1 MKKKVLVIILLAV
14 LVVSC
19 LALTACH
26 SCEFGEWK
34 GVIPATCTEE
44 GLKERVCKCGE
55 KETEVLPKRE
65 HKYSNYLMMPNCT
78 EQGYTLHAC
87 PSCGDSYKDT
97 YVDPLGHD
105 EIEHDAQAPTCTEK
119 GWDAYVTC
127 SRCKYTTY
135 NEIPATGHTYSSVV
149 TAPTCTTQG
158 YTTHTCHCGNSFT
171 NAYVKATGVHDFQE
185 SDVCSG
191 CGQNIVAVAVD
202 SYNMSKTADDS
213 LRGYVVPRSDG
224 KYDVYVKGTGAMRD
238 YTYSNTPFSNDGY
251 SVKSAYVG
259 NGVTRIGSY
268 AFYWC
273 TSLTDITI
281 ADSITS
287 ISSDAFYYTAYYNDD
302 ANWQKK
308 VLYIGNYLIEA
319 KVTIEECTIKE
330 GTIAIADYAFSGS
343 NLTSIIIPE
352 SVTSIGE
359 YAFYDC
365 SSLTNIIIPDR
376 VTSIG
381 TWAFYNCDSL
391 TSITIP
397 SSVTEIS
404 DYMFYGCTSLI
415 SVVIPDSVTSIG
427 TWAFV
432 NCSSLTS
439 ITIPRSVTSIDNFAF
454 YGCTGL
460 TNVTFEDPTG
470 WYITLTEGATSGTSL
485 TLTNASNNATYLKS
499 TYIAYWW
506 YKTN

>member
-1 MKKKVLVIILLAV
+1 MKKQILVIILMAA

-26 SCEFGEWK
+26 EHEFGEWR
-34 GVIPATCTEE
+34 GAIPATCTEE
-44 GLKERVCKCGE
+44 GLKERVCSCGE

-65 HKYSNYLMMPNCT
+65 HQYSNYLMMPNCT
-78 EQGYTLHAC
+78 KQGYTLHAC

-135 NEIPATGHTYSSVV
+135 NEIPATGHSHTPVV
-149 TAPTCTTQG
+149 TAPTCTEQG

-191 CGQNIVAVAVD
+191 CGQNIVDVAVD

-238 YTYSNTPFSNDGY
+238 YTSSNTPFKNDGY

-259 NGVTRIGSY
+259 NGVTSIGSY

-287 ISSDAFYYTAYYNDD
+287 IGSAAFYYTAYYNDD

-319 KVTIEECTIKE
+319 KDTIEECTIKE
-330 GTIAIADYAFSGS
+330 GTTVIADYAFSGS
-343 NLTSIIIPE
+343 SLTSIIIP
-352 SVTSIGE
+352 
-359 YAFYDC
+359 
-365 SSLTNIIIPDR
+365 
-376 VTSIG
+376 
-381 TWAFYNCDSL
+381 
-391 TSITIP
+391 
-397 SSVTEIS
+397 SSVTKIS

-427 TWAFV
+427 TWALLS
-432 NCSSLTS
+432 CSNLTS
-439 ITIPRSVTSIDNFAF
+439 ITIPRSVTSIGAIAFLMCDN
-454 YGCTGL
+454 L
-460 TNVTFEDPTG
+460 TSVTFEDPNG
-470 WYITLTEGATSGTSL
+470 WSAIRDLYPTTSL
-485 TLTNASNNATYLKS
+485 ILTNPSNNATYLRS
-499 TYIAYWW
+499 TYASYSW
-506 YKTN
+506 YKN

>member
-1 MKKKVLVIILLAV
+1 MKRTTLVIILLAV

-19 LALTACH
+19 LAFTACH
-26 SCEFGEWK
+26 EHEFGEWR
-34 GVIPATCTEE
+34 GAIPATCTEE
-44 GLKERVCKCGE
+44 GLKERVCSCGE

-65 HKYSNYLMMPNCT
+65 HKYSNYLVMPNCT

-87 PSCGDSYKDT
+87 PSCGDRYKDT

-105 EIEHDAQAPTCTEK
+105 EVEHDAQAPTCTEK

-127 SRCKYTTY
+127 SRCNYTTY
-135 NEIPATGHTYSSVV
+135 NEIPATGHTYAETVID
-149 TAPTCTTQG
+149 PLCMEQG
-158 YTTHTCHCGNSFT
+158 YTLHACHCGDSYKDT
-171 NAYVKATGVHDFQE
+171 YVEAIGVHNFQK
-185 SDVCSG
+185 SDVCPG
-191 CGQNIVAVAVD
+191 CGQNIVDVAVD

-238 YTYSNTPFSNDGY
+238 YTYSNTPFKNDGY

-259 NGVTRIGSY
+259 NGVTSIGSY

-287 ISSDAFYYTAYYNDD
+287 IGEKAFYYTAYYNDD

-343 NLTSIIIPE
+343 SLTSITIPE

-359 YAFYDC
+359 YAFRDC
-365 SSLTNIIIPDR
+365 SSLINIIIPDR

-381 TWAFYNCDSL
+381 DYTFMNCSNLTNIIIPDGVTRIGSCAFAGCSSITSIRIPNSVTSIGSWAFSSCTSL
-391 TSITIP
+391 TSIT
-397 SSVTEIS
+397 
-404 DYMFYGCTSLI
+404 
-415 SVVIPDSVTSIG
+415 
-427 TWAFV
+427 
-432 NCSSLTS
+432 
-439 ITIPRSVTSIDNFAF
+439 
-454 YGCTGL
+454 
-460 TNVTFEDPTG
+460 FEDPNG
-470 WYITLTEGATSGTSL
+470 WYCTLTQGATSGTSL
-485 TLTNASNNATYLKS
+485 TLTNASNNATYLRS
-499 TYIAYWW
+499 TYSLYYW
-506 YKTN
+506 YKAN